1 MALRSTGVVWSMA
14 EWVGDEEVEGVEE
27 GAVEDLDFLDVLD
40 FRVMT
45 KGAHEH
51 GVSREGEMYS
61 EPVAV

>member
-1 MALRSTGVVWSMA
+1 MA

-51 GVSREGEMYS
+51 GVSRGGEMYS